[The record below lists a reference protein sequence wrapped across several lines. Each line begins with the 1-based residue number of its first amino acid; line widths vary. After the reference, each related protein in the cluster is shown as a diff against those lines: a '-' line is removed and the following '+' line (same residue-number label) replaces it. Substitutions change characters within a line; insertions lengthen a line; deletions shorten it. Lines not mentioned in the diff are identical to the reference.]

1 MNQTQTPS
9 WLRRPPRV
17 RVVLQTSARDC
28 GPSCLAMLLAAH
40 GRRVHPRKVRDT
52 LDAGRDGVTAL
63 DLRDAGREFGLPLRA
78 IRVDP
83 MALRNAGPA
92 AVRMPAIAHLSGQ
105 HFVVVEGVVS
115 TLRGHQVRF
124 VDPVVGRRQLPVTE
138 FAELASGVFLT
149 PAPGPAAARHQPAG
163 RHTPRHRASSAA
175 RRAGAKRT
183 GPGSR
188 TRRPLKNVSDRRLVL
203 APVLRRCRGVLA
215 AILAASGVIALL
227 GLATPLVTASVVDQL
242 AGGRTGGPS
251 LLVAVGALAT
261 TTGLVGLLR
270 ASVLVS
276 AQRRMGALLAVET
289 VHSLLRAPHR
299 FLASR
304 EGGDLIA
311 RVTSADIVRDALT
324 GPLVQTMVDGV
335 LVASYLAVVAVLD
348 PGLGLLA
355 AVLAVAQLGLAAVVA
370 QRTRLLRREEVIA
383 EGQGISRLSEVI
395 DGFDTVRASG
405 AEHVLA
411 SRWRTAYD
419 RQLDAVTA
427 RLRTVGRT
435 DAALMAARLSSPV
448 LLLLVAAGRAADSP
462 GRAIGVAVTAA
473 AALAP
478 IGTLATSLRTLQ
490 ELGPLLDR
498 IADVAH
504 APPEQPAGLP
514 AAGALRGAV
523 SARRVSFRYDR
534 RSPLVLDGI
543 DLDVPAGAKVA
554 LVGPSGSGKS
564 TLANLL
570 ALLHPPS
577 EGLVLLDG
585 TAAQTVDL
593 GSVRGQLGVVLQSP
607 FLVAGTVRDNITLG
621 RSDATD
627 ADVLAAARLA
637 CIADEVEAMPLGY
650 ETQVALQGAGLSG
663 GQRQRI
669 ALARALLGS
678 PALLVLDEATSAL
691 DPATERE
698 VDANLRRLTM
708 TRIVVSHRVSTVVDA
723 DHVAVLHAGRIVE
736 QGPPNLLLERD
747 GPFRR
752 IVQIDRSRM
761 PGHFREQR
769 TLTSLSG
776 APP

>member
-1 MNQTQTPS
+1 MSSVRRLAP
-9 WLRRPPRV
+9 WARRPRKVP
-17 RVVLQTSARDC
+17 VVLQTSARDC

-40 GRRVHPRKVRDT
+40 GRRVHPRTVREI
-52 LDAGRDGVTAL
+52 LDAGHDGVTAL
-63 DLRDAGREFGLPLRA
+63 DLRDAGRDFGLPLRA
-78 IRVDP
+78 IRVAP
-83 MALRNAGPA
+83 TALRDAGPA
-92 AVRMPAIAHLSGQ
+92 SVRMPAIAHLSGQ
-105 HFVVVEGVVS
+105 HFVVVEGLAA

-124 VDPVVGRRQLPVTE
+124 VDPVVGRRQLPVAE
-138 FAELASGVFLT
+138 FAQIASGVFLT
-149 PAPGPAAARHQPAG
+149 PAPTPARAGRTSAA
-163 RHTPRHRASSAA
+163 RHTPRHRAPSAT
-175 RRAGAKRT
+175 RRALTQPEASDPEGRR
-183 GPGSR
+183 SR
-188 TRRPLKNVSDRRLVL
+188 KAVSDRRQVL
-203 APVLRRCRGVLA
+203 APLLRRCRGVLA

-227 GLATPLVTASVVDQL
+227 GLATPVVTATVVDQL
-242 AGGRTGGPS
+242 AAGRQQGPP
-251 LLVAVGALAT
+251 LLAAVGALAA

-270 ASVLVS
+270 AGVLVS

-289 VHSLLRAPHR
+289 VHSLLKAPHR
-299 FLASR
+299 FIASR

-311 RVTSADIVRDALT
+311 RVTSADIVRDTLT
-324 GPLVQTMVDGV
+324 GPLVQSMVDGV
-335 LVASYLAVVAVLD
+335 LVASYLAVVTVLD
-348 PGLGLLA
+348 PGLGALA
-355 AVLAVAQLGLAAVVA
+355 AVLAVGQLGFAALVS

-383 EGQGISRLSEVI
+383 EGQGISRLSEAI
-395 DGFDTVRASG
+395 DGFDTLRASG
-405 AEHVLA
+405 SEHVLA

-419 RQLDAVTA
+419 RQLDAVTS

-448 LLLLVAAGRAADSP
+448 LLLLVAAGRATDSP

-473 AALAP
+473 AALGP

-498 IADVAH
+498 IGDVAQ

-514 AAGALRGAV
+514 AAGSIRGAV

-534 RSPLVLDGI
+534 RSPVVLDGI

-570 ALLHPPS
+570 ALLHPPTD
-577 EGLVLLDG
+577 GRVLLDG
-585 TAAQTVDL
+585 TDAQSLDL
-593 GSVRGQLGVVLQSP
+593 SSVRRQLGVVLQTP

-637 CIADEVEAMPLGY
+637 CIAEELEAMPLGY

-691 DPATERE
+691 DPGTERA
-698 VDANLRRLTM
+698 VDANLRQLRM

-723 DHVAVLHAGRIVE
+723 DLVVVLNGGRIVE
-736 QGPPNLLLERD
+736 HGPPEVLLERD

-752 IVQIDRSRM
+752 IVELDRSRM
-761 PGHFREQR
+761 PAA
-769 TLTSLSG
+769 SANSS
-776 APP
+776 A